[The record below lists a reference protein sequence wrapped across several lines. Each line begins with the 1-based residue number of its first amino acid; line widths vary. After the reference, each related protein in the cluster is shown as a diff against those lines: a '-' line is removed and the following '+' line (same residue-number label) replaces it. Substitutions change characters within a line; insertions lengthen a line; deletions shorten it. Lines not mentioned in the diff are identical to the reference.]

1 MGTTSANRPA
11 SDATETYGFFALA
24 CFTTWMFAWPAALAW
39 MQHRAPGP
47 AAVALAGLSAFG
59 PLIAVLAVAGPR
71 KQLRQ
76 VFGRWR
82 TNPVWIAVALATPI
96 VVHLVA
102 TALFVAIGGRPD
114 RWFHPPN
121 TPEAVAALVVFPL
134 GEEFGWRG
142 FAHPRLVA
150 RFGFVRGC
158 LLLGAIWGL
167 WHLVYSVTPTAAG
180 FDLFG
185 FAMTMIELPLY
196 ALLIGWVFERADRSM
211 AVAIAFHA
219 GAHLDHIERAP
230 RTDVRLHLIHMIVLA
245 LFATAAGI
253 LAAGRRPGPWSSAPA
268 TRSAAL

>member
-1 MGTTSANRPA
+1 QSHGGRPRDPHRLSAPALAADDRHGAPPDVESLGERRDHGRVRGTVDRRRRDRHAQPIADHRADRCPGGARHHQHVYRERLDRHLRHAAKSCAGRFARQAGTSARGRCQRDVGTTSANRPA
-11 SDATETYGFFALA
+11 SDATQTYGFFALA

-47 AAVALAGLSAFG
+47 AAVALVGLSAFG

-121 TPEAVAALVVFPL
+121 TPE
-134 GEEFGWRG
+134 
-142 FAHPRLVA
+142 
-150 RFGFVRGC
+150 
-158 LLLGAIWGL
+158 
-167 WHLVYSVTPTAAG
+167 
-180 FDLFG
+180 
-185 FAMTMIELPLY
+185 
-196 ALLIGWVFERADRSM
+196 
-211 AVAIAFHA
+211 
-219 GAHLDHIERAP
+219 
-230 RTDVRLHLIHMIVLA
+230 
-245 LFATAAGI
+245 
-253 LAAGRRPGPWSSAPA
+253 
-268 TRSAAL
+268 